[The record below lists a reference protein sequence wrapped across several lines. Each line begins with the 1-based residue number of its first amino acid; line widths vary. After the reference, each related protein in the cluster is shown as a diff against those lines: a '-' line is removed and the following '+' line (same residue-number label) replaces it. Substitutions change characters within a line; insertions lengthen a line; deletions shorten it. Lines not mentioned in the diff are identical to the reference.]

1 MNQVRPYRRQVRHA
15 CIGSALALLSAAAD
29 ASVTLYG
36 RIDTDIEYQK
46 GPGGSATQ
54 MVDNASRWGMR
65 GSEDL
70 GGGLRAAFGLEQG
83 FAADSG
89 VATNPQ
95 FRNAFVGLQGGFG
108 AFALGRLDSAT
119 IVGSPIYSQVTQN
132 VDFAIHDAGATAIG
146 TKVLNARNRVS
157 NALGYMT
164 PAFGGFSMRAR
175 VNLAGPDPA
184 TPNAS
189 SPVKA
194 EDDFRQY
201 DIGLSYAAG
210 KFAAG
215 LGYSRDAKTGGLAAN
230 DFRDKVQ
237 AVASYD
243 FTVVNVYGLYGRDRY
258 AGTATTRTDVPY
270 WLVGFTVPYGAHSV
284 TVNYMERAVQ
294 RDPQGR
300 LKKVQAA
307 YGYRLSKRTMP
318 YVFFDRE
325 DPNSHKA
332 GDTVTTAGIGIQ
344 HKF

>member
-1 MNQVRPYRRQVRHA
+1 MNGIHTRRALGRA
-15 CIGSALALLSAAAD
+15 CIGSTLALLSAAAD
-29 ASVTLYG
+29 ATVTLYG
-36 RIDTDIEYQK
+36 RLDTDIEYQK
-46 GPGGSATQ
+46 GPEGKAAQ
-54 MVDNASRWGMR
+54 MADNASRWGLR

-83 FAADSG
+83 FGADNG

-95 FRNAFVGLQGGFG
+95 FRHAFVGLQGGFG
-108 AFALGRLDSAT
+108 AIALGRLDSAT
-119 IVGSPIYSQVTQN
+119 IVGSPVYSQVTQN
-132 VDFAIHDAGATAIG
+132 IDFAIHDAGATAIG

-164 PAFGGFSMRAR
+164 PTFGGFSVRAR
-175 VNLAGPDPA
+175 MNLAGPDPA
-184 TPNAS
+184 TPNAR
-189 SPVKA
+189 SPVQA
-194 EDDFRQY
+194 EDDFRQF
-201 DIGLSYAAG
+201 DVGLNYSAG
-210 KFAAG
+210 SFSAG

-243 FTVVNVYGLYGRDRY
+243 FSVVNLYGIVGRDRY

-270 WLVGFTVPYGAHSV
+270 WLVGFTVPYGAHKL
-284 TVNYMERAVQ
+284 TVNYMQRAVQ

-300 LKKVQAA
+300 LSKVQAG
-307 YGYRLSKRTMP
+307 YGYSLSKRTMP

-325 DPNSHKA
+325 DPNSHRP
-332 GDTVTTAGIGIQ
+332 GDTVTTVGIGIQ

>member
-1 MNQVRPYRRQVRHA
+1 MNGIHTRRALARA
-15 CIGSALALLSAAAD
+15 CLGGALALLSAAAD
-29 ASVTLYG
+29 ATVTLYG

-46 GPGGSATQ
+46 GPEGRAAQ
-54 MVDNASRWGMR
+54 MADNASRWGLR
-65 GSEDL
+65 GSEEL

-83 FAADSG
+83 FGADDG

-95 FRNAFVGLQGGFG
+95 FRHAFVGLQGGFG
-108 AFALGRLDSAT
+108 AIALGRLDSAT

-164 PAFGGFSMRAR
+164 PSFGGFSLRAR
-175 VNLAGPDPA
+175 MNLAGPDST
-184 TPNAS
+184 TPNTRP
-189 SPVKA
+189 PVQA
-194 EDDFRQY
+194 EDDFRQF
-201 DIGLSYAAG
+201 DLGLNYAAG
-210 KFAAG
+210 KFSAG
-215 LGYSRDAKTGGLAAN
+215 LGYSRDAKSGGLVAN

-243 FTVVNVYGLYGRDRY
+243 FTVVNLYGIVGRDRY

-270 WLVGFTVPYGAHSV
+270 WLVGFSVPYGAHKL
-284 TVNYMERAVQ
+284 TVNYMQRAVQ

-300 LKKVQAA
+300 LSKVQAG
-307 YGYRLSKRTMP
+307 YGYSLSKRTMP

-325 DPNSHKA
+325 DPNSHKS
-332 GDTVTTAGIGIQ
+332 GDTVTTVGVGIQ